1 MDVTPE
7 KLPVHVLGMFTDRM
21 ADKITDRLY
30 AKCLVLDDGK
40 ERLAIV
46 VVDSCMMP
54 RDLLDRA
61 KELAREKSGLRTDRM
76 MISATHTHS
85 APSAMGGLGTPPD
98 EEYVKFL
105 PGRIAE
111 GIARAVQNLAPAR
124 IGWAV
129 VQDYEHTHCRR
140 WIRRPDA
147 LVQDPFGEFTGRAHM
162 HPGYQNPESIGPSGP
177 VDPDLSVVSVQSPEG
192 RPIALLA
199 NYSMHYYDSV
209 PISADYFGRF
219 AEKIARLIGVDPQ
232 AAESPSAVPS
242 PLNGERVRVRGEVD
256 PARAPTPSPPF
267 VAMMSQGTS
276 GDQMWMDYGAPK
288 KDPGLD
294 KYSEEVAQ
302 VAFKAYQSIQY
313 LDWVPLKM
321 AEAKLTLGFRLCDE
335 KRLAWAKKLVAAMQ
349 GRLPKTLP
357 EVYAYE
363 QVYLHARPTAEL
375 KLQAIRIG
383 DLGIA
388 TFPNE
393 VYAITGLK
401 LKAQSP
407 LQPTFNIEL
416 ANGAEG
422 YIPPPEQ
429 HKLGGYTTWAA
440 RTAGLEVDAEP
451 RITETLLRLLEEV
464 SGRQRCKLVERRSDY
479 AKAVLASKPAAYW
492 RLSEFNAPVARD
504 SSGHKVPATYEGGV
518 ALHLEGPQSPAL
530 CGGAGIN
537 RSAHLAGGRLIATL
551 PRLGDRYSAEFWF
564 WNGLPN
570 HFRDVTGWL
579 FGRGDESAGE
589 RLGITGTNARP
600 GRLFV
605 RTGGDLRLTAVGP
618 TEILPRTWQH
628 VVLVR
633 DGDRLA
639 VYLNGRPEVSGAA
652 VPSPRSRSSQ
662 VCFGSG
668 NDPAGPT
675 FEGKLDE
682 IAIYARALEP
692 RTIAQ
697 HYAKAGLA
705 TAARPSAMRNREEKA
720 TR

>member
-30 AKCLVLDDGK
+30 TKCLVLDDGK

-54 RDLLDRA
+54 RDLLDNA
-61 KELAREKSGLRTDRM
+61 KELAREKTGIRTDRM

-111 GIARAVQNLAPAR
+111 GIARAAQNLAPAR

-129 VQDYEHTHCRR
+129 AQDYEHTHCRR

-147 LVQDPFGEFTGRAHM
+147 LGKDPFGEVSVRAHM
-162 HPGYQNPESIGPSGP
+162 HPGYEVPEAIGPSGP
-177 VDPDLSVVSVQSPEG
+177 VDPDLSVVSIQSPHG

-219 AEKIARLIGVDPQ
+219 AEKITKLLGVENSQ
-232 AAESPSAVPS
+232 
-242 PLNGERVRVRGEVD
+242 
-256 PARAPTPSPPF
+256 PPF
-267 VAMMSQGTS
+267 VGIMSQGTS

-302 VAFKAYQSIQY
+302 VAFKAYQSIRY
-313 LDWVPLKM
+313 HDWVPLKM

-335 KRLAWAKKLVAAMQ
+335 KRLAWAKQLVAEMK
-349 GRLPKTLP
+349 GRLPQNLP

-375 KLQAIRIG
+375 KLQALRIG

-388 TFPNE
+388 TLPNE
-393 VYAITGLK
+393 VFAITGLK

-440 RTAGLEVDAEP
+440 RTAGLEVNAEP

-464 SGRQRCKLVERRSDY
+464 SGTKRRKLVESHGDY

-492 RLSEFNAPVARD
+492 RLSEFNAPVAHD
-504 SSGHKVPATYEGGV
+504 SSGHKLGAAYGGGI
-518 ALHLEGPQSPAL
+518 AFFLEGPQSPGF
-530 CGGAGIN
+530 CGGEVVN
-537 RSAHLAGGRLIATL
+537 RSVHLAGGRLQASL
-551 PRLGDRYSAEFWF
+551 PRLGNRYSVEFWF
-564 WNGLPN
+564 RNGLPN
-570 HFRDVTGWL
+570 NFRGVTGWL
-579 FGRGDESAGE
+579 FARGEGEATE
-589 RLGITGTNARP
+589 RLGITGTNAAP
-600 GRLFV
+600 GRLFLSL
-605 RTGGDLRLTAVGP
+605 GDDLKLAATGP
-618 TEILPRTWQH
+618 TEIQPKTWNH

-633 DGDRLA
+633 DGNRFA
-639 VYLNGRPEVSGAA
+639 AYLNGSPEVSAVTEPGPATRVGQVYFGGLSDAA
-652 VPSPRSRSSQ
+652 
-662 VCFGSG
+662 
-668 NDPAGPT
+668 APT

-682 IAIYARALEP
+682 VAIYERALEP
-692 RTIAQ
+692 QTIVQ
-697 HYAKAGLA
+697 HYERSSMA
-705 TAARPSAMRNREEKA
+705 TAARPTASRSLR
-720 TR
+720 